1 MIKMNSNSKLFSVLS
16 YFGILWIIGLVA
28 APQDSFVRF
37 HVNQG
42 ILLFILE
49 IITSAAGFILSLIP
63 VIRWFGGLVTGALGI
78 FAFVLFIMGIVNAAQ
93 GKMKPLPIIGGITLI
108 G

>member
-1 MIKMNSNSKLFSVLS
+1 MNSNSKLFSVLS

-49 IITSAAGFILSLIP
+49 IITSLAGFILGLIP

-78 FAFVLFIMGIVNAAQ
+78 FAFVLFIMGIVNAVK
-93 GKMKPLPIIGGITLI
+93 GRMKPLPLIGGITLI
-108 G
+108 Q